1 MLELTGMQI
10 AAILFAVSVPLSVA
24 FIAFIAFIALIGR
37 LNGKDEDNMVEGYEP
52 PKPEHVVDIRAVN
65 QRYAEE

>member
-1 MLELTGMQI
+1 MLEQLTGMQI

-24 FIAFIAFIALIGR
+24 FIAFIALIGR
-37 LNGKDEDNMVEGYEP
+37 LNGKDEDNMVEEGYEP

>member
-1 MLELTGMQI
+1 MLDQLTGMQI

-24 FIAFIAFIALIGR
+24 FVALIGR
-37 LNGKDEDNMVEGYEP
+37 MNGKDDDNMVEGYEP
-52 PKPEHVVDIRAVN
+52 TNPDHVVDIRAVN